1 MENTNEDW
9 SGDFFLYGDKKQ
21 PDIGELV
28 SFSIGNTE
36 TKLLENGNASTILIF
51 WGQLFEYYR
60 KKARYS
66 GDLSNRR
73 ITRQRDKPYIFV
85 TKVVDIEDNI
95 VVVTG
100 VTEDEQNQHIEQLS
114 KTLVVRNIA
123 RYMANNCDNRIS
135 LQTYIDD
142 IFPEFSKMKTRI
154 PLTEDVFLYGMEK
167 PCQGQC
173 VIFYATEDFG
183 SGCCNV
189 QAYGNLPEFGNMRV
203 RCSLVDLGYH
213 QQKKICIYSCV
224 LAVFE
229 GNDNVIIKSEILD
242 LKAKY
247 IEKYEN
253 AKRVYFIMNLII
265 NAKQRYKQKQLSEQE
280 LKSELMHE
288 LKVLYAKYDS
298 PFDLFRVDEK
308 KLKLQFS
315 V

>member
-1 MENTNEDW
+1 METKNEIINKDW
-9 SGDFFLYGDKKQ
+9 NGDFFLYGEKKQ

-28 SFSIGNTE
+28 SFCIGNTE
-36 TKLLENGNASTILIF
+36 TKLPENGNASTIF

-66 GDLSNRR
+66 GDLSNRKIILR
-73 ITRQRDKPYIFV
+73 GDKPYIFV

-100 VTEDEQNQHIEQLS
+100 VTEDEQNQHIKQLS

-135 LQTYIDD
+135 LQTYIND
-142 IFPEFSKMKTRI
+142 IFPEFSKMKMEI
-154 PLTEDVFLYGMEK
+154 PQNEDVFLYGMEK
-167 PCQGQC
+167 PCQGQR
-173 VIFYATEDFG
+173 VIFHITKVFDPV
-183 SGCCNV
+183 S
-189 QAYGNLPEFGNMRV
+189 GNLPEFGNMRV
-203 RCSLVDLGYH
+203 GCSSMDFDFRFTLHHRENV
-213 QQKKICIYSCV
+213 QFPV
-224 LAVFE
+224 LAVFK
-229 GNDNVIIKSEILD
+229 GDDNVIIRSEILD

-265 NAKQRYKQKQLSEQE
+265 HAKQRYKQKQLSEQE

-298 PFDLFRVDEK
+298 PFDLFHVDEE

-315 V
+315 I